1 MQNYS
6 VLDMLTHFVFFY
18 EEGIVGGVFQ
28 AEFFSS
34 HEVRDSE
41 KHCFMPG
48 QDFTLH
54 YHIE

>member
-18 EEGIVGGVFQ
+18 EEGIVGSVFQ

-48 QDFTLH
+48 QDVTLH